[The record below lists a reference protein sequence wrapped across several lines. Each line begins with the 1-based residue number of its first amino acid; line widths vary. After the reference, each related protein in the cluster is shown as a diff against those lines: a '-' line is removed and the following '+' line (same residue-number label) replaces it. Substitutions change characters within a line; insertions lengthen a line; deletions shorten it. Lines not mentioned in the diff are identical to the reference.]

1 MLDGA
6 TFWWGINNVCAGLL
20 EPVVK
25 VSKIIVSHIILLF
38 NKFVKIVSSTL
49 IIIKVVLWWGLLCGG
64 KVF

>member
-6 TFWWGINNVCAGLL
+6 TFWWGINNVRAGLL

-25 VSKIIVSHIILLF
+25 VSKIVVSHIILLF

-49 IIIKVVLWWGLLCGG
+49 IIIKVVLWRGLLCGG
-64 KVF
+64 EVF